1 MQLHIPFWDT
11 YFWYHSPSLSN
22 NNNKRQRSS
31 CAHNSR
37 NIIQYSWYCSHVSS
51 ITVVTTIKQIY
62 KTFPGGSELG
72 HHWVKWWLAA
82 SWWRHQMETFSAL
95 LVICA
100 GNSPVPVISPHKGQW
115 RRVLMFSLICTRIN
129 GWVNNGEAGDLRRN
143 RTHYDV
149 TVMYSPLCLNRNQFK
164 LLLNGNLG
172 TNFGGIWIKMR
183 LFYGQEDAFGNVVC
197 KTATIL
203 SRPQYAILLIFEG
216 NTHEQIWI
224 IILWSTKE

>member
-1 MQLHIPFWDT
+1 MMACRLMT
-11 YFWYHSPSLSN
+11 TSSN
-22 NNNKRQRSS
+22 G
-31 CAHNSR
+31 
-37 NIIQYSWYCSHVSS
+37 NIFR
-51 ITVVTTIKQIY
+51 VTGHLCGEFTG
-62 KTFPGGSELG
+62 PGD
-72 HHWVKWWLAA
+72 
-82 SWWRHQMETFSAL
+82 F
-95 LVICA
+95 
-100 GNSPVPVISPHKGQW
+100 PHKSQW

-149 TVMYSPLCLNRNQFK
+149 TVMYSPLCLNLNQFK
-164 LLLNGNLG
+164 LLLNGSLG

-203 SRPQYAILLIFEG
+203 SRPQCAILQIFEG